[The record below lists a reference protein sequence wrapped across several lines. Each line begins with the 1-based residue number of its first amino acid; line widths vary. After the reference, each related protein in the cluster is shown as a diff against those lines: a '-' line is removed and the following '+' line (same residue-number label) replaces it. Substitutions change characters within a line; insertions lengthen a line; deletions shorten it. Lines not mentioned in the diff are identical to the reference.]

1 MKLFEKLLIRAKADR
16 TESIRM
22 EANSSINKIISHLIV
37 MEQNSSKSKRKYVKK
52 PKPLK
57 ETEKP
62 IEPIHKPTNKTIIV
76 KFGF

>member
-1 MKLFEKLLIRAKADR
+1 
-16 TESIRM
+16 
-22 EANSSINKIISHLIV
+22 

-62 IEPIHKPTNKTIIV
+62 TEPILKPAKKNNYCEIWFLKIQ
-76 KFGF
+76 KLF

>member
-1 MKLFEKLLIRAKADR
+1 
-16 TESIRM
+16 
-22 EANSSINKIISHLIV
+22 

-62 IEPIHKPTNKTIIV
+62 IEPIPNPTNKTIIV

>member
-1 MKLFEKLLIRAKADR
+1 
-16 TESIRM
+16 
-22 EANSSINKIISHLIV
+22 

-57 ETEKP
+57 VTEKP
-62 IEPIHKPTNKTIIV
+62 TEPIPKPANKIIIV

>member
-1 MKLFEKLLIRAKADR
+1 
-16 TESIRM
+16 
-22 EANSSINKIISHLIV
+22 

-62 IEPIHKPTNKTIIV
+62 TEPIPKPENKIIIV

>member
-1 MKLFEKLLIRAKADR
+1 
-16 TESIRM
+16 
-22 EANSSINKIISHLIV
+22 

-57 ETEKP
+57 AIEKP
-62 IEPIHKPTNKTIIV
+62 IETIPKQENKIIIV

>member
-1 MKLFEKLLIRAKADR
+1 
-16 TESIRM
+16 
-22 EANSSINKIISHLIV
+22 

-62 IEPIHKPTNKTIIV
+62 IKTIPKPANKIIIV